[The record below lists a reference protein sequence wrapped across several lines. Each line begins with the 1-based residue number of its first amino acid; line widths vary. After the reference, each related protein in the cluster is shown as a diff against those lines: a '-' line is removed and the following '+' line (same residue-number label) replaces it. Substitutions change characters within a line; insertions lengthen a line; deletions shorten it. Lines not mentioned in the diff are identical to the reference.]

1 MDKLRAISVFRR
13 VVELGSFK
21 AAAQDLGLSKA
32 AISKNIKELEE
43 HLKSPLINRT
53 TRNMHITASGRNYY
67 HQVCNI
73 LDELENA
80 DLSVMETSHALT
92 GSIKVSI
99 PMSIGLKEL
108 NPLICQFM
116 HAHPGISVEVVMID
130 KYIDLIEHGIDVAIR
145 GGGELSDSSL
155 RSRKLIKVP
164 RVLCASPAYIE
175 ASEKILIPE
184 NLTSHN
190 CLIYSLSSSPRRWM
204 FHNQN
209 DVKVVDLKPGTYVVN
224 NGLALKQAALAGHGV
239 VLLPE
244 LLVIDEL
251 QSGELVRLLP
261 EWEADT
267 QALYAIQPFHKER
280 SIKARAFIDFLV
292 NALDDTC

>member
-32 AISKNIKELEE
+32 AVSKNINQLEE

-53 TRNMHITASGRNYY
+53 TRNMHITANGRNYY

-80 DLSVMETSHALT
+80 DLSVMETSHTLT

-99 PMSIGLKEL
+99 PMSMGLKAL

-116 HAHPGISVEVVMID
+116 HTHPGISVEVVMID

-155 RSRKLIKVP
+155 RSRKLIKIP

-184 NLTSHN
+184 NLNSHN
-190 CLIYSLSSSPRRWM
+190 CLVYSLSSSPRRWV

-224 NGLALKQAALAGHGV
+224 NGLALKQAALYGHGV
-239 VLLPE
+239 ILLPE
-244 LLVIDEL
+244 LLVTDEL
-251 QSGELVRLLP
+251 LSGKLVRLLP
-261 EWEADT
+261 EWEADM

-280 SIKARAFIDFLV
+280 ANKTRAFIDFLI
-292 NALDDTC
+292 NALDKTC

>member
-32 AISKNIKELEE
+32 AVSKNINQLEE
-43 HLKSPLINRT
+43 YLKSPLINRT
-53 TRNMHITASGRNYY
+53 TRNMHITANGRNYY

-80 DLSVMETSHALT
+80 DLSVIETSHTLT

-99 PMSIGLKEL
+99 PMSMGLKAL

-116 HAHPGISVEVVMID
+116 HTHPSISVEVVMID
-130 KYIDLIEHGIDVAIR
+130 KYIDFIEHGIDVAIR

-190 CLIYSLSSSPRRWM
+190 CLVYSLSSSPRRWI

-224 NGLALKQAALAGHGV
+224 NGLALKQAALSGHGV
-239 VLLPE
+239 ILLPE
-244 LLVIDEL
+244 LLVTDEL
-251 QSGELVRLLP
+251 LSGKLARLLP
-261 EWEADT
+261 EWEADM
-267 QALYAIQPFHKER
+267 QALYAIQPFHKEH
-280 SIKARAFIDFLV
+280 SNKTRAFIDFLI
-292 NALDDTC
+292 NALDKTC

>member
-32 AISKNIKELEE
+32 AVSKNINQLEE
-43 HLKSPLINRT
+43 YLKSPLINRT
-53 TRNMHITASGRNYY
+53 TRNMHITANGRNYY

-80 DLSVMETSHALT
+80 DLSVMETSHTLT

-99 PMSIGLKEL
+99 PMSMGLKAL

-116 HAHPGISVEVVMID
+116 HTHPSISVEVVMID

-190 CLIYSLSSSPRRWM
+190 CLVYSLSSSPRRWI

-224 NGLALKQAALAGHGV
+224 NGLALKQAALSGHGV
-239 VLLPE
+239 ILLPE
-244 LLVIDEL
+244 LLVTDEL
-251 QSGELVRLLP
+251 LSGKLVKLLP
-261 EWEADT
+261 EWEADM
-267 QALYAIQPFHKER
+267 QALYAIQPFHKEH
-280 SIKARAFIDFLV
+280 SNKTRAFIDFLI
-292 NALDDTC
+292 NALDKTC